1 VNERVEK
8 VKNLICENR
17 SHQQVSVQ
25 SPKVKL
31 GCPLVKPWV
40 TFDVL

>member
-1 VNERVEK
+1 MDVIEE

-17 SHQQVSVQ
+17 PHQNVLVQ

-31 GCPLVKPWV
+31 RCPLVKACV